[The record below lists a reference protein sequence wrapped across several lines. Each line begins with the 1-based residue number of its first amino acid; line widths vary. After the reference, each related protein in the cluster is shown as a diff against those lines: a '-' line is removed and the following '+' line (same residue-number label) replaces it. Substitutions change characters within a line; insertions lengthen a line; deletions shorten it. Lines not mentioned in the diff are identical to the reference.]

1 VAALHDMDRHPGKEE
16 AGFSWHGTLLD
27 NKPIGRYHRKVKN

>member
-16 AGFSWHGTLLD
+16 AGFSWHGVSRTRWRL
-27 NKPIGRYHRKVKN
+27 RKVS